1 MNEKPRNL
9 GRAYLVKELQKRG
22 VSRRLAVRI
31 LDLVFGEMS
40 QAHKRGEVV
49 EFPLGKLKRVPRGK
63 YWDEID
69 DWPANRRRYK
79 VKWELDEAEN
89 RLTEESDQDEQAPAL
104 PREKDR
110 SVHQDRCNLA
120 AGKLV
125 NNSHRFPAT
134 WRRSRRLI
142 PQSGGRRRRTR
153 VP

>member
-1 MNEKPRNL
+1 MNEKPPNL

-89 RLTEESDQDEQAPAL
+89 RLTEELDQDEQAPA
-104 PREKDR
+104 
-110 SVHQDRCNLA
+110 
-120 AGKLV
+120 
-125 NNSHRFPAT
+125 
-134 WRRSRRLI
+134 
-142 PQSGGRRRRTR
+142 
-153 VP
+153 